1 MAAERNE
8 SRDGLLCPY
17 LEFDPTCTNPVVLR
31 ATAQVRRMINSI
43 IRHYGL
49 PDVIRVEVAKDLKRS
64 KHEKAIIAATNK
76 ANKDSNE
83 QAKKDLVAF
92 YGLPNDAHVSSADF
106 EKMWLYREQFGQ
118 DPYTGKGINVER
130 MLNDRDYVEIDHILP
145 FSRSCDDSKS
155 NKVLCLTKS
164 NRDKANRTPYE
175 WMTSG
180 EPSARSAA
188 KQIPC
193 NGQWLTDV
201 LGNAD
206 PDSTMVAVETF
217 ADWSMARSVIFLV
230 AKLLGFLAAGSDTP
244 MKDTGFARYYV
255 ERLDKTLW
263 CIPFAF
269 NPFFSSGKR
278 GCRLLTDKLTDYR
291 SYQQLAG
298 ILTHREKIG
307 DFGTE
312 DIFAEVF
319 GSASFD
325 ESGAAF
331 ILTAPIS
338 SEKYISLF
346 DGWNDKAERNYLLCT
361 QVGCSQRSDAE
372 NIINA
377 LIGSVSNLAVS
388 YGQISLGWE
397 TDTSARFSDR
407 PVPSVKRNSL
417 FAELLYR
424 IVYRDSLNIGICRN
438 CGAPFLQNGIG
449 SLNDVC
455 SQACRMAQRRK
466 KGLA

>member
-1 MAAERNE
+1 MEKAAIGTNDLGMHIVIRPI
-8 SRDGLLCPY
+8 SKDLLSKD
-17 LEFDPTCTNPVVLR
+17 EIVGMETGK
-31 ATAQVRRMINSI
+31 INSLLTARRPI
-43 IRHYGL
+43 TLVDAISAL
-49 PDVIRVEVAKDLKRS
+49 PPL
-64 KHEKAIIAATNK
+64 
-76 ANKDSNE
+76 
-83 QAKKDLVAF
+83 
-92 YGLPNDAHVSSADF
+92 LPSSADPITGRR
-106 EKMWLYREQFGQ
+106 LYSVNEIMSGSCGIHFGS
-118 DPYTGKGINVER
+118 PVPELLRYETELSANT
-130 MLNDRDYVEIDHILP
+130 
-145 FSRSCDDSKS
+145 
-155 NKVLCLTKS
+155 VLES
-164 NRDKANRTPYE
+164 SIA
-175 WMTSG
+175 
-180 EPSARSAA
+180 SARSAA
-188 KQIPC
+188 KRIPC

-206 PDSTMVAVETF
+206 PDSTMVAVETLT
-217 ADWSMARSVIFLV
+217 DWSMARSVIFLV
-230 AKLLGFLAAGSDTP
+230 AKLLSFLAAGSDAP
-244 MKDTGFARYYV
+244 MEDTGFARCYV
-255 ERLDKTLW
+255 ECLDKTLW

-278 GCRLLTDKLTDYR
+278 GCRLLADKLTDYR
-291 SYQQLAG
+291 SYQQLVG

-312 DIFAEVF
+312 DIYAEVF
-319 GSASFD
+319 GFASFD

-346 DGWNDKAERNYLLCT
+346 DEWNDKAERNYLLCT
-361 QVGCSQRSDAE
+361 QVGCSERGDAE

-407 PVPSVKRNSL
+407 LVPSVKRNSL

-455 SQACRMAQRRK
+455 SQACRMAQRRR

>member
-1 MAAERNE
+1 MLKAAIGTNDLGMHIVIRPI
-8 SRDGLLCPY
+8 SKALLS
-17 LEFDPTCTNPVVLR
+17 EDETGGIEIGK
-31 ATAQVRRMINSI
+31 INSLLMARRPI
-43 IRHYGL
+43 SFVDAISAL
-49 PDVIRVEVAKDLKRS
+49 PPL
-64 KHEKAIIAATNK
+64 
-76 ANKDSNE
+76 
-83 QAKKDLVAF
+83 
-92 YGLPNDAHVSSADF
+92 LPPSADSIAGRR
-106 EKMWLYREQFGQ
+106 LYSVDEIMSGSCGIHFG
-118 DPYTGKGINVER
+118 PPVPELLRYETE
-130 MLNDRDYVEIDHILP
+130 L
-145 FSRSCDDSKS
+145 S
-155 NKVLCLTKS
+155 
-164 NRDKANRTPYE
+164 ANTALE
-175 WMTSG
+175 SSIA
-180 EPSARSAA
+180 SARSAA
-188 KQIPC
+188 KRIPC

-244 MKDTGFARYYV
+244 MEDTGFAQCNV

-269 NPFFSSGKR
+269 NPFFSSGK
-278 GCRLLTDKLTDYR
+278 GSCRLLADRLTDYR

-307 DFGTE
+307 NFGTE
-312 DIFAEVF
+312 DIYVEVF
-319 GSASFD
+319 GSASYD
-325 ESGAAF
+325 ESGSVF
-331 ILTAPIS
+331 ILTSSVS
-338 SEKYISLF
+338 SEKYIGLF
-346 DGWNDKAERNYLLCT
+346 DEWNDKAERNYLLCT
-361 QVGCSQRSDAE
+361 QVGCSERSDAE

-388 YGQISLGWE
+388 GGQIDLGWE
-397 TDTSARFSDR
+397 ADTSARFSDR

-424 IVYRDSLNIGICRN
+424 IVYRDSLTIGICRN
-438 CGAPFLQNGIG
+438 CGAPFLKSGIG

-455 SQACRMAQRRK
+455 SQACRMAQRRR